1 MAETA
6 TVPVLFGSF
15 KLGKGWHFV
24 TPEGGGKV
32 AETITVPIPV
42 GSLSLGGG
50 KHFVSP

>member
-15 KLGKGWHFV
+15 KLSKGWHFV
-24 TPEGGGKV
+24 TPEGGKV